1 MEMHFVKGKESDFVL
16 KHLKRAIKL
25 IRLIW
30 YAKLS
35 GKHYQIKGNIKPSLH
50 YYVYINT

>member
-16 KHLKRAIKL
+16 KHLRRDIKL

-30 YAKLS
+30 YVKLS

-50 YYVYINT
+50 YYVYINI